1 MVANRF
7 AYGEELH
14 KLFGENG
21 KLFVVDA
28 DCIGGLNCKAIER
41 DYPERF
47 IECGISE
54 QDQYSIAAGL
64 ASCGMTVFAATFAV
78 FTTMRAL
85 DQIRNQI
92 CYNRF
97 DVKCIGTHSGLETG
111 FDGGTHQSVEDIAIM
126 RALPN
131 MRVLAPSTPNMTRK
145 LTRLMADTY
154 GPFYMRF
161 GREGNVELYDENEQ
175 FHIGGSRLLREG
187 KDVSLLACGRMTEYS
202 LQAAELLYKEGIDAR
217 VVDMYSIKPVDTEAI
232 KAAMEQTSLIFT
244 IEDHNIIGGL
254 GGAVCEYTAET
265 CPARVVR
272 IGIDDKFGRSGTV
285 KDLYEKYGLNPVHIA
300 EKVKRAFNK

>member
-1 MVANRF
+1 MIANRF
-7 AYGEELH
+7 AYGEELY
-14 KLFGENG
+14 KLFGENE
-21 KLFVVDA
+21 KLFAVDA
-28 DCIGGLNCKAIER
+28 DCVGGLNCKAIQI
-41 DYPERF
+41 DYPGRF

-64 ASCGMTVFAATFAV
+64 ASCGLTVFAATFAV
-78 FTTMRAL
+78 FATMRAL

-92 CYNRF
+92 CYNSF

-131 MRVLAPSTPNMTRK
+131 MRVFAPSTPNMTRK
-145 LTRLMADTY
+145 LTRLMANTP

-161 GREGNVELYDENEQ
+161 GRESNVELYDEDEQ
-175 FHIGGSRLLREG
+175 FRIGGSRLLREG
-187 KDVSLLACGRMTEYS
+187 RDVSLLACGRMTEYA
-202 LQAAELLYKEGIDAR
+202 LQAAELLHKEGIDAR

-232 KAAMEQTSLIFT
+232 REAMERTSLVFT

-254 GGAVCEYTAET
+254 GSAVCEYTAAS
-265 CPARVVR
+265 CPGRVVR
-272 IGIDDKFGRSGTV
+272 IGIEDKFGRSGTV
-285 KDLYEKYGLNPVHIA
+285 KDLYEKYGMDPAHIA
-300 EKVKRAFNK
+300 EKIKSAFNK